1 MTIRL
6 SNIWTWIILILLNLP
21 IVIVVIV
28 SFTPTRYMTF
38 PPPGF
43 SLQWYAE
50 FLSSRAWMA
59 ATVNSFVIAIGA
71 VAIATPL
78 GVAAAI
84 GLVRGRFPG
93 RRFVGLLSGTPMV
106 VPTIVAAVAM
116 YFFFARVGMVGTR
129 LSVILGHAALV
140 LPVVIVSVT
149 AVLVDFDEDLEKAAR
164 NLGANRART
173 FYYITWPIIRPAIL
187 SGMLFAFLMSFD
199 ELTVALFI
207 SGVESQTLPVRMWT
221 AMRDELTPTI
231 AAVSSM
237 LILMSVVVILVAQ
250 LAQWL
255 NDRRMR

>member
-1 MTIRL
+1 MTRRL
-6 SNIWTWIILILLNLP
+6 CNGWTWFVLVLLNLP
-21 IVIVVIV
+21 ILIVVAV

-50 FLSSRAWMA
+50 FLSSRAWTA
-59 ATVNSFVIAIGA
+59 AALNSFVVALGA

-84 GLVRGRFPG
+84 GLVRGRFLG
-93 RRFVGLLSGTPMV
+93 RRVVGLLSGTPMV

-116 YFFFARVGMVGTR
+116 YFFFASVGMVGTR

-140 LPVVIVSVT
+140 MPVVVVSVT
-149 AVLVDFDEDLEKAAR
+149 AVLVDFDEDLERAAR
-164 NLGANRART
+164 NLGANRIRT
-173 FYYITWPIIRPAIL
+173 FYHITWPLIRPAIL

-207 SGVESQTLPVRMWT
+207 SGVESQTLPVRMWS

-231 AAVSSM
+231 AAVSTL
-237 LILMSVVVILVAQ
+237 LILMSVVVIVAAQ

-255 NDRRMR
+255 NERKLK